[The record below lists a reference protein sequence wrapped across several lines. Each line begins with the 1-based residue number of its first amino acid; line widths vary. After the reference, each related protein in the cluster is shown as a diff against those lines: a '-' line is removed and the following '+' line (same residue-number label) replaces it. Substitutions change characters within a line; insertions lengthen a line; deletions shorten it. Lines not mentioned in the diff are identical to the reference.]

1 MRKQR
6 EMSDREWL
14 IRRRLSRIFHFLL
27 IVLGII
33 LYYKIWRNPYLM
45 YPLIRIAFIF
55 VLIYYPIQ
63 WLLLIYDKWK
73 RRKRR

>member
-45 YPLIRIAFIF
+45 YPVIRIAFIF
-55 VLIYYPIQ
+55 VFIYYPIQ